1 MSNELASAVMPD
13 LGISDVRHD
22 RLLASLPHPIL
33 VVRDTNQITY
43 ANEAAEDFFEAS
55 QAFLERGQVDDI
67 VPFASPLLMLLDQA
81 RATGANINEYAV
93 DLGTPRIGDGKL
105 VDIHC
110 GQLAGQPDFIVV
122 MLHQRSMARRI
133 ERQFTHRAAARSVSG
148 LATVLAHEIKNPLSG
163 IRGAAQLLETNLSDA
178 DRALTQ
184 LICAETD
191 RICNLVDRMEVF
203 ADERPLNTEPVN
215 IHSVLDHVR
224 LIAEAGFAS
233 HLRIERDYDPSLPPV
248 AGNRDKLIQ
257 AILNLVKNAAEAI
270 PSDQPGGRILLQ
282 TAYRPGVRLT
292 LPGSESRLNL
302 PMMIQVED
310 NGSGIPDGMAAHLFD
325 PFVSSKQNGTGLGLA
340 LVAKIV
346 RDHGGLIECES
357 NPNQTLFRMLLP
369 CQ

>member
-1 MSNELASAVMPD
+1 MSTDSASAKLSD
-13 LGISDVRHD
+13 LDIDDVRTD

-33 VVRDTNQITY
+33 VVSADDRIVY

-55 QAFLERGQVDDI
+55 LAYLERQEIADI
-67 VPFASPLLMLLDQA
+67 VPFASPLLILLEQA
-81 RATGANINEYAV
+81 RETGANINEYGV
-93 DLGTPRIGDGKL
+93 DLGTPRIGAEKL

-110 GQLAGQPDFIVV
+110 GQLAEQPEHIVI
-122 MLHQRSMARRI
+122 MLHQRSMARMI
-133 ERQFTHRAAARSVSG
+133 ERQFTHRSAARSVSG

-163 IRGAAQLLETNLSDA
+163 IRGAAQLLEANLGDE

-184 LICAETD
+184 LICVETD
-191 RICNLVDRMEVF
+191 RICKLVDRMEVF

-224 LIAEAGFAS
+224 LIAENGFAS
-233 HLRIERDYDPSLPPV
+233 HLHIERDYDPSLPPV

-257 AILNLVKNAAEAI
+257 ALLNLIKNAAESI
-270 PSDQPGGRILLQ
+270 SPDQPDGRILLQ

-292 LPGSESRLNL
+292 LPGSEARVNL
-302 PMMIQVED
+302 PMMIQIED

-325 PFVSSKQNGTGLGLA
+325 PFVSSKPSGTGLGLA

-346 RDHGGLIECES
+346 RDHGGLIECDS
-357 NPNQTLFRMLLP
+357 IPKQTLFRMLLP